1 MQRRIISA
9 LYDSRADAEL
19 ACNQLRAAGVPD
31 SDIEIHEQDGIEPGR
46 EQGFLA
52 GLKETFGLEDSHA
65 YAEGVRRGHY
75 LVTARLQ
82 DGYADEATA
91 ILESSRA
98 VDFDS
103 KQKEWRASGWKAAEA
118 SQGETIPVVEE
129 NLSVG
134 KREINRGG
142 VRVRSYVVEEPVGEQ
157 VNLREE
163 HVSIQRRPV
172 NRPLRDADD
181 LLKEQSIEMTETA
194 EEAVVAK
201 DAVVREEVGLRKDVE
216 EKTADIKDTVRR
228 TKVEV
233 EDTRTGRKTP

>member
-1 MQRRIISA
+1 MPTRIISA

-19 ACNQLRAAGVPD
+19 ACNQLRAAGVPG
-31 SDIEIHEQDGIEPGR
+31 SDIEIHQQDGMEPGR

-98 VDFDS
+98 VDLDT
-103 KQKEWRASGWKAAEA
+103 KQKEWRASGWTGRE
-118 SQGETIPVVEE
+118 SQGQTIPVVEE
-129 NLSVG
+129 NLRVG

-142 VRVRSYVVEEPVGEQ
+142 VRVRSYVVEEPVGER

-163 HVSIQRRPV
+163 HVSVERRPV
-172 NRPLRDADD
+172 NKPVGDASD
-181 LLKEQSIEMTETA
+181 LLREQSVEMTETA

-233 EDTRTGRKTP
+233 EDTRTGRKIP